1 MPAQT
6 RFTKFKEW
14 KRQVEDCDARALVE
28 QLVKDAAQGADTTGK
43 AQPAGG
49 AGIGQDPDGAW
60 SLLSRIELGDGA

>member
-28 QLVKDAAQGADTTGK
+28 QLVKDAAQV
-43 AQPAGG
+43 
-49 AGIGQDPDGAW
+49 
-60 SLLSRIELGDGA
+60 RIRQVKPTFRMCS